1 MRGQDVQA
9 HPEGFGRLGL
19 APAASGHRSGDAAQP
34 VNMATPSTH
43 LLVDGSNV
51 VQAWAD
57 TRALARRDREAAK
70 ALLLRRVAVLH
81 DFAGWRVTVVFD
93 GRGEELHVE
102 AVGGAADFAC
112 VHTPAGATA
121 DDVIEQLV
129 GRAAE
134 PNVCLVATAD
144 QAERSTVEAA
154 GAAWCSPEELAK
166 RIDSADTRQSRAV
179 AKGNAASEREWRGGA
194 GGAGRDGGAR
204 KSKGGAA

>member
-1 MRGQDVQA
+1 MSK
-9 HPEGFGRLGL
+9 P
-19 APAASGHRSGDAAQP
+19 P
-34 VNMATPSTH
+34 VH
-43 LLVDGSNV
+43 LLIDGSNI
-51 VQAWAD
+51 VQAWPD

-93 GRGEELHVE
+93 GRGEELRIE
-102 AVGGAADFAC
+102 GVGDAADFAC

-134 PNVCLVATAD
+134 PSACLVATAD

-154 GAAWCSPEELAK
+154 GAAWCSPEDLAA
-166 RIDSADTRQSRAV
+166 RIDAVDTQSARRVGRVNSDNDRA
-179 AKGNAASEREWRGGA
+179 WRGGGA
-194 GGAGRDGGAR
+194 GGG
-204 KSKGGAA
+204 GGAA

>member
-1 MRGQDVQA
+1 
-9 HPEGFGRLGL
+9 
-19 APAASGHRSGDAAQP
+19 
-34 VNMATPSTH
+34 MATHSTH

-51 VQAWAD
+51 IQAWPD

-81 DFAGWRVTVVFD
+81 DFSGWRVTVVFD
-93 GRGEELHVE
+93 GRGEELAIE

-134 PNVCLVATAD
+134 P
-144 QAERSTVEAA
+144 
-154 GAAWCSPEELAK
+154 G
-166 RIDSADTRQSRAV
+166 
-179 AKGNAASEREWRGGA
+179 
-194 GGAGRDGGAR
+194 
-204 KSKGGAA
+204 

>member
-1 MRGQDVQA
+1 M
-9 HPEGFGRLGL
+9 
-19 APAASGHRSGDAAQP
+19 S
-34 VNMATPSTH
+34 TTH

-51 VQAWAD
+51 LQAWPD
-57 TRALARRDREAAK
+57 TRALARRDREAAR

-93 GRGEELHVE
+93 GRGEELGVE
-102 AVGGAADFAC
+102 QIGASAEFAC

-134 PNVCLVATAD
+134 PSACLVATAD

-166 RIDSADTRQSRAV
+166 RIDAAETRQARAV
-179 AKGNAASEREWRGGA
+179 GRNNAASGREWRRGTGGE
-194 GGAGRDGGAR
+194 GGGR
-204 KSKGGAA
+204 